1 MAAAHR
7 GVKLSDAHREA
18 ISAGMGRMW
27 AKKRRAAKQARDDD
41 MEHADDTEHDAMT
54 HDDDRARRRDTARNN
69 ARRRSATDDDRA
81 RRQRAAKRHLTTD
94 RSRDSTPLD
103 DLIVRCGGIVRAADI
118 AGISRQWLHTQQ
130 CRGAMTSARAALAM
144 IDYVAE
150 RDEYASGDTSAPWH
164 RGRLADV
171 MATD

>member
-1 MAAAHR
+1 
-7 GVKLSDAHREA
+7 
-18 ISAGMGRMW
+18 
-27 AKKRRAAKQARDDD
+27 
-41 MEHADDTEHDAMT
+41 MT
-54 HDDDRARRRDTARNN
+54 HDDTRSDTRRRDDTRRDAARNN

-94 RSRDSTPLD
+94 HSRDSTPLD

-144 IDYVAE
+144 IDYVAK
-150 RDEYASGDTSAPWH
+150 RDEYASDDTSAPWH

-171 MATD
+171 MTTD